1 MNTELRKITDY
12 LLLKSPYIQDI
23 GFFHGKMGIAVALYV
38 YANRYHDQLIE
49 EYAWDLFLQV
59 YDGVHVDMPIGLEC
73 GLAGIGYG
81 TTLLC
86 ELGLMKCDLN
96 EILVDV
102 DARIMERDPRR
113 ITDFSVRSGAGGLQ
127 LYIALRQK
135 VSGCILTLDSRYLAE
150 LQSVMKNIAT
160 PNPSIN
166 IISLL
171 NEPSFTVT
179 DYIEN
184 PIGIDGGC
192 AYYILKNILS

>member
-113 ITDFSVRSGAGGLQ
+113 ITDFSVRSA
-127 LYIALRQK
+127 AAPQK
-135 VSGCILTLDSRYLAE
+135 EPTDI
-150 LQSVMKNIAT
+150 SVVHRLHTASPQWPK
-160 PNPSIN
+160 
-166 IISLL
+166 
-171 NEPSFTVT
+171 
-179 DYIEN
+179 
-184 PIGIDGGC
+184 PIRSH
-192 AYYILKNILS
+192 LPR